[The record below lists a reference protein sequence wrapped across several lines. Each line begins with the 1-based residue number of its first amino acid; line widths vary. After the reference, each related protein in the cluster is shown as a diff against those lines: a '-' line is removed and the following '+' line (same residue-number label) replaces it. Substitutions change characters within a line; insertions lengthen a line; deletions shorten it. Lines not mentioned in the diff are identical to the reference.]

1 MPKAK
6 AIASLSGMIDSD
18 MEEPSDVD
26 MMPTPDSNQ
35 ENAEPA
41 KKAPGR
47 PKATA
52 AKGRKT
58 KPASRR
64 LSGGPKP
71 KVAAKKKASTKRAPL
86 KEQTNEEKTEEI
98 EEVDEFMDEIP
109 DTINKPEAA
118 VSEEE
123 ADELVQTKKQP
134 AKRGRAAAKAK
145 QPPKNDPVEHLK
157 IVENDGEFEYTP
169 TAAKQSKLA
178 SKKPAAGKRQASAE
192 PKPFEKV
199 IPETQPIPV
208 ESDSSALQEAEEEE
222 IPQSVYRQSNLT
234 RASSKQVQPQVAR
247 RRGGSASDTERG
259 GTDPALRRKLGEM
272 TKKFEN
278 LDLKYRNLR
287 EVGIKEAEANF
298 EKLKTQSEE
307 RTKGTNSNHPTTSLH
322 GASQL
327 IKNPSRHRP
336 HRLPQKRTRHPKIP
350 RRADPIPPHHPRLH
364 RIHPLHRPSPHHPA
378 QYLPHR
384 SPKRDQ
390 SPQCQTRRLP
400 PRLRVHRIGL

>member
-41 KKAPGR
+41 KRAPGR
-47 PKATA
+47 PKAAA

-71 KVAAKKKASTKRAPL
+71 KTAAKKKAPTKRAPL

-98 EEVDEFMDEIP
+98 EEVDDFVDEVP
-109 DTINKPEAA
+109 DTINKPEAVA
-118 VSEEE
+118 SAEEE
-123 ADELVQTKKQP
+123 ADELVQSKKPP

-145 QPPKNDPVEHLK
+145 QPPKKDPVEQLK

-178 SKKPAAGKRQASAE
+178 SKKPTAGKRQASAE
-192 PKPFEKV
+192 PRPFEKV
-199 IPETQPIPV
+199 IPETQPLPV
-208 ESDSSALQEAEEEE
+208 ETESSALHEAEEEE
-222 IPQSVYRQSNLT
+222 IPQSVYRQSSHA
-234 RASSKQVQPQVAR
+234 RATAKQVQPQVAR

-259 GTDPALRRKLGEM
+259 ASDPALRRKLGEM

-307 RTKGTNSNHPTTSLH
+307 RTKGIHSNHLITSLH
-322 GASQL
+322 GALVLTKEPQPPTTSSP
-327 IKNPSRHRP
+327 PSKRNSPPRKSS
-336 HRLPQKRTRHPKIP
+336 PQ
-350 RRADPIPPHHPRLH
+350 PPP
-364 RIHPLHRPSPHHPA
+364 PSAPPSPP
-378 QYLPHR
+378 PNPP
-384 SPKRDQ
+384 SPPPKPV
-390 SPQCQTRRLP
+390 SPN
-400 PRLRVHRIGL
+400 

>member
-18 MEEPSDVD
+18 IEEPSDVD

-35 ENAEPA
+35 ENAEPI

-47 PKATA
+47 PKAAA

-58 KPASRR
+58 KAASRR

-71 KVAAKKKASTKRAPL
+71 KAAAKKKAPAKRAPL
-86 KEQTNEEKTEEI
+86 KEQTNEEQPEEI
-98 EEVDEFMDEIP
+98 EEVEEIMDEISNTM
-109 DTINKPEAA
+109 DKPEVETPEA
-118 VSEEE
+118 E
-123 ADELVQTKKQP
+123 ADELVEPKKQP

-145 QPPKNDPVEHLK
+145 QPPKKDPVEQLK

-192 PKPFEKV
+192 PKHFEKV
-199 IPETQPIPV
+199 IPETQPPRM
-208 ESDSSALQEAEEEE
+208 ESESSALQEADEEE

-234 RASSKQVQPQVAR
+234 RANSKQIQPQVVR
-247 RRGGSASDTERG
+247 RRAGSASDTERA

-272 TKKFEN
+272 TKKLES

-298 EKLKTQSEE
+298 EKLKMQSEE
-307 RTKGTNSNHPTTSLH
+307 RTKGTARHPISFQGISKLTTV
-322 GASQL
+322 
-327 IKNPSRHRP
+327 SRQRP
-336 HRLPQKRTRHPKIP
+336 HSLFKKRTRHPKIP
-350 RRADPIPPHHPRLH
+350 SRKHTNPPHHLRLNRLFPR
-364 RIHPLHRPSPHHPA
+364 RRPNPYRTTHH
-378 QYLPHR
+378 LPYR
-384 SPKRDQ
+384 STKRK
-390 SPQCQTRRLP
+390 
-400 PRLRVHRIGL
+400 